1 MVEGGDV
8 PAIALPPIGIA
19 LICAT
24 DHRRVPSE
32 FVRLLSQRLKSAWV
46 CMWCEM
52 ISISIAKGAGKMWER
67 RN

>member
-24 DHRRVPSE
+24 DHTRVPSG
-32 FVRLLSQRLKSAWV
+32 FVRLLSQRLKSVWV
-46 CMWCEM
+46 CACV
-52 ISISIAKGAGKMWER
+52 
-67 RN
+67 